1 MSSEVRTLGLKR
13 LSRAGSYLRL
23 IRRLKDRGY
32 RVHFFFLTLRDA
44 DLALK
49 RIDARVLEGGHNVP
63 ESVVTRRFARSIG
76 NFLALYRQLADSW
89 TLFDNS
95 GETPA
100 VAAVEVDGNLRIID
114 REAYEALTARYGRQ

>member
-1 MSSEVRTLGLKR
+1 M
-13 LSRAGSYLRL
+13 
-23 IRRLKDRGY
+23 
-32 RVHFFFLTLRDA
+32 HFFFLTLRDA